1 MVKSSDVFIAGGFPA
16 ITYISRDEYQ
26 LESTIVDYLDAR
38 HKILSISG
46 STKSGKT
53 VLVLKILPKG
63 SCFWIAGGQV
73 KDLNSFWE
81 IVLGK
86 TGAYTSISDTTTEN
100 KNTLS
105 GRMMTASAKPAGI
118 GADITSQFSE
128 NNQHEASQTL
138 SRTIHPTYSAINQ
151 LVNHMLPLVIDDF
164 HYIYKDI
171 QTSIIRSLKEPVFE
185 GLPVILI
192 TVPNRSYDVR
202 RVEKE
207 MTGRVKQLQI
217 SAWETNE
224 LEKIAEL
231 GFKALNVQCTPEIIK
246 KMAKES
252 FDSPHLMQEFCLT
265 LCRENGIKETQ
276 PSLIPLQE
284 PDDWPS
290 FFRKMDANL
299 SKVAFE
305 RLARGPRQRTDR
317 IDRMLVNGETCDIYT
332 AVLLV
337 IAWTGPKTTL
347 TYEDIRT
354 GLRAV
359 LKSDSIPQG
368 SDVMRILK
376 IMSKI
381 AKDIEGEPVVDW
393 DSDTAYLHI
402 SDPFF
407 AYYLKWGVLVPTE
420 K

>member
-1 MVKSSDVFIAGGFPA
+1 
-16 ITYISRDEYQ
+16 
-26 LESTIVDYLDAR
+26 
-38 HKILSISG
+38 
-46 STKSGKT
+46 
-53 VLVLKILPKG
+53 
-63 SCFWIAGGQV
+63 
-73 KDLNSFWE
+73 
-81 IVLGK
+81 
-86 TGAYTSISDTTTEN
+86 
-100 KNTLS
+100 
-105 GRMMTASAKPAGI
+105 
-118 GADITSQFSE
+118 
-128 NNQHEASQTL
+128 
-138 SRTIHPTYSAINQ
+138 
-151 LVNHMLPLVIDDF
+151 
-164 HYIYKDI
+164 
-171 QTSIIRSLKEPVFE
+171 
-185 GLPVILI
+185 
-192 TVPNRSYDVR
+192 
-202 RVEKE
+202 
-207 MTGRVKQLQI
+207 
-217 SAWETNE
+217 
-224 LEKIAEL
+224 
-231 GFKALNVQCTPEIIK
+231 
-246 KMAKES
+246 
-252 FDSPHLMQEFCLT
+252 
-265 LCRENGIKETQ
+265 
-276 PSLIPLQE
+276 
-284 PDDWPS
+284 
-290 FFRKMDANL
+290 MDANL

-317 IDRMLVNGETCDIYT
+317 IDRRLVNGETCDIYT